1 MHGGV
6 LVHDADRGAD
16 YFVLRSLAQPR
27 DGGAIEGDAGKIQQ
41 CDRNGD
47 LQRCRRAQPR
57 AGRDLAVQQ
66 QVRTGLDVLFQQ
78 HRDHAGDVVEPRAGS
93 SGRRLGL
100 NGHGLIRID
109 GVDDDG
115 AVAS

>member
-6 LVHDADRGAD
+6 LVHDADRGPD

-41 CDRNGD
+41 RDRNGD

-57 AGRDLAVQQ
+57 AGWDLAVQQ
-66 QVRTGLDVLFQQ
+66 QIRTGLDVLFQQ

-109 GVDDDG
+109 GVDNDG